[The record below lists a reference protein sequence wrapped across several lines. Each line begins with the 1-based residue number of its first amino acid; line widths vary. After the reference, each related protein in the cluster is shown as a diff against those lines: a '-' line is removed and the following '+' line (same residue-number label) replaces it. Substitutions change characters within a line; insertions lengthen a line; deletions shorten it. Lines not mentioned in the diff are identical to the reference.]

1 MRYHFV
7 KPQLYNPR
15 YGIIYE
21 CNHEVYSKCTLYL
34 IKDKG
39 LAVIQQRYDKET
51 KTTWWTEIDPYLVD
65 ALYLNQNFEEYFNR
79 YSGIVKGKLYPTVTI
94 RQIMWALKMKPIK
107 ENDGRQHLTIEIFD
121 SEENI
126 HHCENINKME
136 VEKEMNLIKS
146 IIGMFDVSDFK
157 LIKKRKKKEKPSTV
171 KDLINNPDQ
180 YKLEMFVENNEIVV
194 KIRKR
199 EEES

>member
-79 YSGIVKGKLYPTVTI
+79 YSGIVKVGLYGW
-94 RQIMWALKMKPIK
+94 RQKVFALCRWKHRTFTFSNIK
-107 ENDGRQHLTIEIFD
+107 EKQ
-121 SEENI
+121 
-126 HHCENINKME
+126 
-136 VEKEMNLIKS
+136 
-146 IIGMFDVSDFK
+146 
-157 LIKKRKKKEKPSTV
+157 
-171 KDLINNPDQ
+171 
-180 YKLEMFVENNEIVV
+180 
-194 KIRKR
+194 
-199 EEES
+199 